1 MLEEFVQA
9 QTENPMFERKRDGH
23 SIYQSHNQF
32 GPARL
37 QLGPIVPVIADF
49 GHAQWINDSLPQI
62 HPIQTDYYRAPEVIL
77 GVGWGSSADIW
88 NLGVLVCTNCYTLT
102 FPTKLAYQ
110 TLLTALE
117 YARRNGH
124 ESFYQHPF

>member
-1 MLEEFVQA
+1 VLEEFVQA
-9 QTENPMFERKRDGH
+9 QTEHPMLQRKRDGY

-88 NLGVLVCTNCYTLT
+88 NLGLYQLLYTHFSHETRLPDFIDSFGVC
-102 FPTKLAYQ
+102 
-110 TLLTALE
+110 
-117 YARRNGH
+117 
-124 ESFYQHPF
+124 